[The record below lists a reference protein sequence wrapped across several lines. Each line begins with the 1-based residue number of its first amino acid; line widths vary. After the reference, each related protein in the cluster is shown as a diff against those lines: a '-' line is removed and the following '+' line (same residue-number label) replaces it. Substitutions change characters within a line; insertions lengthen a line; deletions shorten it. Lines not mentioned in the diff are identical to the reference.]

1 MPGYCFG
8 PERDK
13 GMYKLGWAQGSAGS
27 SLLHNLVALGVRI
40 DLTA

>member
-13 GMYKLGWAQGSAGS
+13 GVYKSGRAQGSVG
-27 SLLHNLVALGVRI
+27 SLLHPRGSGC
-40 DLTA
+40 

>member
-13 GMYKLGWAQGSAGS
+13 GVYKLRPAQGSVG
-27 SLLHNLVALGVRI
+27 SLLHPCGSGC
-40 DLTA
+40 